1 MHAGWRQYIK
11 QRLKKPSK
19 YFSVG
24 IEFGIDSIQ
33 VSVLIKDKQAVRWVK
48 QQLLPTHDWQ
58 KHLQDYV
65 SSESIANTPCHIIL
79 AASKYQVQQVD
90 KPQVDDAELSQALVW
105 TVKDLMP
112 NQDDI
117 IVEYFDLPAQ
127 SAGANKVNV
136 VALAQSE
143 IAEISNGVIE
153 AGLDLHSIGIL
164 ELAVAD
170 MLEKT
175 DEAVLTLVQEPG
187 QDICLNIVKRGD
199 IYFSRR
205 LRGYENLSTFS
216 EQELQMGVGDNLS
229 VEIQRSMDYFES
241 QLRQAPVKK
250 ILLSIESEHLQKLS
264 EIMQQL
270 TFITVEPLSPA
281 IESTDDLVYRSSLIG
296 SLGAAFMQQN
306 GLHHEE

>member
-1 MHAGWRQYIK
+1 MYAGWRHYIK

-19 YFSVG
+19 YYSVG
-24 IEFGIDSIQ
+24 IEVGVDSIQ
-33 VSVLIKDKQAVRWVK
+33 VSILHKDKQTVRWVK

-65 SSESIANTPCHIIL
+65 SAESLANTPCHIIL
-79 AASKYQVQQVD
+79 AASKYQIQQVD
-90 KPQVDDAELSQALVW
+90 KPQVDDSELSQALVW

-112 NQDDI
+112 NQEDI

-127 SAGANKVNV
+127 SAGASKVNV
-136 VALAQSE
+136 VAVAQAE
-143 IAEISNGVIE
+143 IAEISDGVIA
-153 AGLDLHSIGIL
+153 AGLSLQSIGIL

-170 MLEKT
+170 MLEKS
-175 DEAVLTLVQEPG
+175 DDAVLTLVQEPG

-250 ILLSIESEHLQKLS
+250 ILLSIESEHLPQLIQ
-264 EIMQQL
+264 IMQQL
-270 TFITVEPLSPA
+270 TFMKVESLAPQF
-281 IESTDDLVYRSSLIG
+281 ESSDDLPYRSSLIG
-296 SLGAAFMQQN
+296 SIGAAYVQQN

>member
-19 YFSVG
+19 FYSVG

-33 VSVLIKDKQAVRWVK
+33 VSVLIKDKETVRWVK

-58 KHLQDYV
+58 KHLRDYV
-65 SSESIANTPCHIIL
+65 SSESLSNTPCHIVF

-112 NQDDI
+112 HQEDI

-127 SAGANKVNV
+127 SSGANKVNV
-136 VALAQSE
+136 VAMVKSE
-143 IAEISNGVIE
+143 IVELSDGVID
-153 AGLDLHSIGIL
+153 AGLELQSIGIL

-170 MLEKT
+170 MLEKS
-175 DEAVLTLVQEPG
+175 DDAVLTLVQEPG

-199 IYFSRR
+199 VYFSRR

-250 ILLSIESEHLQKLS
+250 ILLGVESPHLQKLT

-270 TFITVEPLSPA
+270 TFMTVEPLSP
-281 IESTDDLVYRSSLIG
+281 EVVGTDDLHFRSSLIG
-296 SLGAAFMQQN
+296 SLGAAYKEQN